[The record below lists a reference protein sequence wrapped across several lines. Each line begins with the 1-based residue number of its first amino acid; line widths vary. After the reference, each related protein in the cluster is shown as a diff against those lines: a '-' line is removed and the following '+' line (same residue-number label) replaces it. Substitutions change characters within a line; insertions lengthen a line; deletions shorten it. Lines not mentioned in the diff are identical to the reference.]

1 MVRGLDRFKAHFEGY
16 SDCYILIGGAACS
29 LAMDEVGEEFRATKD
44 LDIVLCVE
52 VLDVAFVM
60 AFWEFVKTGRYQ
72 NQQKSTGR
80 KLFYRF
86 YEPEDGSF
94 PYMLE
99 LFSRK
104 PNALA
109 YGGEGRLT
117 PIPMGEEASSLSA
130 ILLDEGYYH
139 FLHAGKRDSQGLSVV
154 GPEYI
159 IPLKAR
165 AWLDLTKRREQGE
178 HVDEKDI
185 KKHKND
191 VFRLF
196 RIISPE
202 NTVQLPE
209 QVAADLNSFIHA
221 IADDSIQLKVFGY
234 KATKLG
240 DILTEIRDFYGLGP

>member
-1 MVRGLDRFKAHFEGY
+1 M
-16 SDCYILIGGAACS
+16 
-29 LAMDEVGEEFRATKD
+29 AMDEVGEEFRATKD

-52 VLDVAFVM
+52 VLDVAFVK
-60 AFWEFVKTGRYQ
+60 AFWEFVKAGRYR
-72 NQQKSTGR
+72 NQQQSTGR

-86 YEPEDGSF
+86 FEPEDESF

-104 PNALA
+104 PDALVYA
-109 YGGEGRLT
+109 GEGRLT

-139 FLHAGKRDSQGLSVV
+139 FLHAGKRDSQGLPFV

-165 AWLDLTKRREQGE
+165 AWLDLKKRREQGQ
-178 HVDEKDI
+178 HVDRNDI

-202 NTVQLPE
+202 NIVELPE
-209 QVAADLNSFIHA
+209 QVAADLNAFIQA
-221 IADDSIQLKVFGY
+221 IADKPIELKNFGY
-234 KATKLG
+234 KGAKLD
-240 DILTEIRDFYGLGP
+240 DILTEMRDFYGLGHRQN